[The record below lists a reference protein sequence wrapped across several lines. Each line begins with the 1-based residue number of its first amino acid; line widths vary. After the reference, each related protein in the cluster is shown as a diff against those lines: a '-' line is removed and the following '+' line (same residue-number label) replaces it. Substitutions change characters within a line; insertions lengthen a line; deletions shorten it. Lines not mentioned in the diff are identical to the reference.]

1 MGQRR
6 KYFAQNT
13 THKMETNEQIMSRLE
28 AFDARFSELEKQTH
42 NEGFFEQYG
51 EEAAPQPDMMGDL
64 LDNIIFNELGP
75 EFGEMLGLQRGPHLG
90 YPAIGSNVTSQPQG
104 QYSSAAA
111 QYGYDP
117 SNEQAVPFMP
127 SLQTYVSGTPS
138 QGTKLAASGGHG
150 THRAASGNGDLIWG
164 SEVELPAPGDNITP
178 PRPGGP
184 TINIQPPTESNIGKS
199 SYRNMS
205 GPTYSAATPRT
216 PSGMPRERD
225 MVFEAPGGVVQH
237 DERDLPAAPSESML
251 SQRQSPVPQPDSM
264 PALTHT
270 PAGTPGTHAGKIPS
284 GYGNNGIPRSTAFE
298 TAPDALPKSILQPSR
313 TYMTPPQESKHGTPG
328 RDRIHVTDSMNTNEN
343 AQPWNLVT
351 QKLYSW
357 ALAWPDE
364 DYQRSQERISL
375 GYQVDEVPLTAF
387 MMMTYKR

>member
-6 KYFAQNT
+6 RSDLKTELARYAD
-13 THKMETNEQIMSRLE
+13 KQIMSRLE
-28 AFDARFSELEKQTH
+28 AFDARFSELEKQKH
-42 NEGFFEQYG
+42 NQGLFEPFG
-51 EEAAPQPDMMGDL
+51 EEVTPDQNMMGDL

-75 EFGEMLGLQRGPHLG
+75 EFGEMLGLQHGPHTG
-90 YPAIGSNVTSQPQG
+90 IFPTIGSNVTSQPRG

-117 SNEQAVPFMP
+117 SHDPAVRFMP

-164 SEVELPAPGDNITP
+164 SEVELPAPGDNISP
-178 PRPGGP
+178 PRHGGP
-184 TINIQPPTESNIGKS
+184 TINIQPPTESNIGES
-199 SYRNMS
+199 SYRNPS
-205 GPTYSAATPRT
+205 GPTYSAATPQT
-216 PSGMPRERD
+216 PPGMPKGRD
-225 MVFEAPGGVVQH
+225 MVFEAPGGVIH
-237 DERDLPAAPSESML
+237 DDRDLPAAPSESLL

-264 PALTHT
+264 PALTHS
-270 PAGTPGTHAGKIPS
+270 PAGTPGTRARGLSQGQSP
-284 GYGNNGIPRSTAFE
+284 NGVPRSTAFE
-298 TAPDALPKSILQPSR
+298 TAPDGLPKSILQASR
-313 TYMTPPQESKHGTPG
+313 TYMTPPRESQHGTPG
-328 RDRIHVTDSMNTNEN
+328 RDRIHVTDSMHTDEK

-364 DYQRSQERISL
+364 DYQRAQERISL
-375 GYQVDEVPLTAF
+375 GYQVDEIPLTAF

>member
-1 MGQRR
+1 
-6 KYFAQNT
+6 
-13 THKMETNEQIMSRLE
+13 
-28 AFDARFSELEKQTH
+28 
-42 NEGFFEQYG
+42 
-51 EEAAPQPDMMGDL
+51 MMGDL

-75 EFGEMLGLQRGPHLG
+75 DFGEMLGLHRGPHPV
-90 YPAIGSNVTSQPQG
+90 YPAIRSNVTSQPQG

-117 SNEQAVPFMP
+117 SPDQGVHFMSTIP
-127 SLQTYVSGTPS
+127 TYVSGIPS

-164 SEVELPAPGDNITP
+164 SEVELPAPGDNISP
-178 PRPGGP
+178 PRPAGP

-199 SYRNMS
+199 SYRNPS

-216 PSGMPRERD
+216 PPGMPKGRD
-225 MVFEAPGGVVQH
+225 MVFEAPGGVIH
-237 DERDLPAAPSESML
+237 PEHDLPAAPSESIL

-264 PALTHT
+264 PALTHS
-270 PAGTPGTHAGKIPS
+270 PAGTPRTHAGQLPS

-313 TYMTPPQESKHGTPG
+313 TYMTPPRQSQHDTSG
-328 RDRIHVTDSMNTNEN
+328 RDRIHITDSTHTDEKS
-343 AQPWNLVT
+343 QPWNMIT

-357 ALAWPDE
+357 ALTWSDE
-364 DYQRSQERISL
+364 EYQGSIERISL
-375 GYQVDEVPLTAF
+375 GHQVGEVPLTAF
-387 MMMTYKR
+387 MMMTYKRQVAYH